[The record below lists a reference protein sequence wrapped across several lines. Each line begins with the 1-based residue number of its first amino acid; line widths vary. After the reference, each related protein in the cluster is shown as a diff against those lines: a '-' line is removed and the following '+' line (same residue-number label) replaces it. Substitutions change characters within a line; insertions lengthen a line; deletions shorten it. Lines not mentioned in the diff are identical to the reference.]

1 MYVMAI
7 KFIRKHI
14 NEGYFNNPDQAKAAR
29 ARRAQSSNAE
39 LVAKQTK
46 EIFENNLREI
56 CDKILLQSPE
66 RNRVKKVTLEND
78 KIVLDLEYVQA
89 DTHTYNVETSF
100 CGSTIKYSYRE
111 GKRSAR
117 TELLYEAVAGIAPYE
132 SEGSKFIN
140 DKKNIIDRTNA
151 YIVAA
156 ARRMLYKD
164 DAENQPEYEYYKL
177 LTSKPIVVNNLYVFE
192 RYDYVN
198 IYSRK
203 SRNYTFEETKYYNRK
218 LGEDQM
224 YSDEVMDSIGKYFIE
239 SYTPANSGE
248 ITFRNMA
255 DVHMDA
261 LKIAGEE
268 PLKMIVRE
276 ILEFSY
282 NQYRDT
288 IYEVATREMKEYIR
302 RQKDAETSDT
312 MLERQAST
320 AATMQKLSK
329 RYNLYANEQLYKS
342 YGSKFKITKAGI
354 VFMKNFVYIM
364 DKKTGEMT
372 KKDITKEECNEKY
385 LKYPGAVFY
394 IKYTL
399 DGLFDEIICFTFE
412 YNSLNFYF
420 TGSPD
425 KANHYLGHY
434 NDDEDP
440 TRLASQFIEEEGST
454 RRAMNS
460 NYYEDLKKF
469 KQGTSWLVVRD
480 IISDKLNLI

>member
-140 DKKNIIDRTNA
+140 DRKNIIDRTNA

-164 DAENQPEYEYYKL
+164 DAENQPEYEYYKSYDEL
-177 LTSKPIVVNNLYVFE
+177 LSLKEDKTNFFKLQEGNKFKSNVL
-192 RYDYVN
+192 RYDK
-198 IYSRK
+198 IYHGSLHPTQK
-203 SRNYTFEETKYYNRK
+203 PVDLLEDLILTYTNKGDTVLDFTMGSGSTGVACQNLNRDFIGIELDEE
-218 LGEDQM
+218 
-224 YSDEVMDSIGKYFIE
+224 YFK
-239 SYTPANSGE
+239 
-248 ITFRNMA
+248 
-255 DVHMDA
+255 V
-261 LKIAGEE
+261 
-268 PLKMIVRE
+268 
-276 ILEFSY
+276 
-282 NQYRDT
+282 
-288 IYEVATREMKEYIR
+288 
-302 RQKDAETSDT
+302 
-312 MLERQAST
+312 
-320 AATMQKLSK
+320 
-329 RYNLYANEQLYKS
+329 ANERINNCQS
-342 YGSKFKITKAGI
+342 
-354 VFMKNFVYIM
+354 
-364 DKKTGEMT
+364 
-372 KKDITKEECNEKY
+372 
-385 LKYPGAVFY
+385 
-394 IKYTL
+394 
-399 DGLFDEIICFTFE
+399 
-412 YNSLNFYF
+412 
-420 TGSPD
+420 
-425 KANHYLGHY
+425 
-434 NDDEDP
+434 
-440 TRLASQFIEEEGST
+440 RLI
-454 RRAMNS
+454 
-460 NYYEDLKKF
+460 
-469 KQGTSWLVVRD
+469 
-480 IISDKLNLI
+480 